1 MLGRMANLEKQTII
15 ITGASSGIGRATA
28 RMLREAGMRL
38 VVTGRRGDRLDELVS
53 ELGEEHAAPLA
64 GDVLDPDLPARLIDL
79 AVERFGRCDAVFN
92 NAGVLEVQPLD
103 EIDIDRVCQ
112 MVRIN
117 VEAAYRMAYVAV
129 RYFQTKNN
137 NRGTLINTSSIL
149 GTKSRPTGG
158 WYAGTKFAIEAL
170 SEALRIELAGTD
182 IHIAAI
188 EPGLVRTEL
197 HRTWEEP
204 SHQRL
209 NIEKPLEPED
219 IARSVRFILESPP
232 HVRIPRLMIL
242 PGEHAI

>member
-1 MLGRMANLEKQTII
+1 MPDLKNNAIV

-28 RMLREAGMRL
+28 RGLVDAGMRV
-38 VVTGRRGDRLDELVS
+38 VVTGRRAERLDELVA
-53 ELGEEHAAPLA
+53 ELGEENAAAVA
-64 GDVLDPDLPARLIDL
+64 GDVLDPDLPQRLIEL
-79 AVERFGRCDAVFN
+79 CVQRFGRCDAVFN
-92 NAGVLEVQPLD
+92 NAGVLEVQPLN
-103 EIDIDRVCQ
+103 EIDIDKICQ

-129 RYFQTKNN
+129 RHFQQHND
-137 NRGTLINTSSIL
+137 NRGMLVNTSSIL
-149 GTKSRPTGG
+149 GTKSRPTAG

-170 SEALRIELAGTD
+170 CEALRMELAGTD

-197 HRTWEEP
+197 HRTWDQP
-204 SHQRL
+204 SHKKL
-209 NIEKPLEPED
+209 GIETPLEPED
-219 IARSVRFILESPP
+219 IARCVRFILESPP